1 MKALLNHALLA
12 SALLFATTRPLAPQ
26 ESLRVPQFE
35 NDNVRVWKTTV
46 MPNAPLAMHRHDH
59 PRVIIPLAGG
69 TINIRQQSGAAETH
83 QWEAGKAYWLGVDP
97 PGQLHVD
104 IDAGPR
110 PIEVMVVE
118 LKSGK

>member
-1 MKALLNHALLA
+1 MKALINQALLA
-12 SALLFATTRPLAPQ
+12 SALLFTAALPLAPQ
-26 ESLRVPQFE
+26 ESVRVPQFE
-35 NDNVRVWKTTV
+35 NDNVRVWRTNV
-46 MPNAPLAMHRHDH
+46 MPNAPLTLHRHDH

-69 TINIRQQSGAAETH
+69 TITIRQQSGASETH
-83 QWEAGKAYWLGVDP
+83 RWETGKAYWLGVDP

-104 IDAGPR
+104 IDAGPK

>member
-1 MKALLNHALLA
+1 MKVLIVRSLLA
-12 SALLFATTRPLAPQ
+12 SALLFAATLPLAPQ

-35 NDNVRVWKTTV
+35 NDDVRVWRTTV
-46 MPNAPLAMHRHDH
+46 MPNAPLALHRHEH

-69 TINIRQQSGAAETH
+69 TITVRQQSGASEIH
-83 QWEAGKAYWLGVDP
+83 QWETGKAYWLGVDP

-104 IDAGPR
+104 IAAGPK

-118 LKSGK
+118 LKKGQ